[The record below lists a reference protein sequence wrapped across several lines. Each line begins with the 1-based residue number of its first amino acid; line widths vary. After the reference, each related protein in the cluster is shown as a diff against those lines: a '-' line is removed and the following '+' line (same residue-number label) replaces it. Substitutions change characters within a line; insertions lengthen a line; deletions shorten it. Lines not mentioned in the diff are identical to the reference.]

1 MAGHRTLRPLFLFVS
16 FAAAATAVG
25 ETSPSLSDLVN
36 RYDELA
42 VGGDSRAVSNLR
54 LSAGHLSLVLVSGQA
69 TAVRAGNDVVGVYF
83 RGKGTLDYQ
92 SVDPIE
98 WPVMSHNLRKSSS
111 IQPVKTATTLGFKDT
126 FDEVLWLTSGH
137 PVPALDSTEGGSL
150 ADAFRAHRAR
160 STRIRGAP
168 LSHAFSLA
176 RRDAPASPLVI
187 ATLFGGKED
196 FLYRLDSIDT
206 KSETLALL
214 RKTESGAPEPKGFW
228 RLVVSEQ
235 PIARDRRDPVAP
247 RFLLTD
253 VDVSVVA
260 SSGRD
265 AHLTVMETIVPQGSD
280 QSVFRFDLYS
290 TVANP
295 VGAAGWDMRAFR
307 VESVKD
313 ETGRALAWHHQ
324 NDEIVVGFDRMV
336 PADKPAKLRFEIG
349 GNFLVRP
356 SGDNYWLLGVEP
368 WFPQPDFGGQY
379 YTLTTT
385 TRVKKPFVP
394 FAPGTTVSRRS
405 EGDDNVLET
414 RLDKPVQFAVVLAGK
429 YEFEEET
436 RNGVTIRVA
445 SYGMKN
451 KRAFKQLTDLAF
463 GIIEFY
469 EKFLGPFPFPEF
481 NILEI
486 NSFGFGQAPPG
497 VMFITKEAF
506 NPLGGS
512 SGFGEISMNQLFS
525 QGANERFAHEIAHEY
540 WAHVVKMPN
549 EEEQWLT
556 ESFAEYCAALF
567 LKALKGQ
574 STYNN
579 LVDRWR
585 SRASDATAV
594 APIPLGNRVYHSDPF
609 TRFSLRTALIY
620 DKGAYLLAMLHKELG
635 DQTFLTFLKSYQKTF
650 RWKFGST
657 RHVAGLL
664 QFLSKKD
671 YMPFFEQNYWGTGMP
686 AR

>member
-1 MAGHRTLRPLFLFVS
+1 VAALALFAVS
-16 FAAAATAVG
+16 RAALAQ
-25 ETSPSLSDLVN
+25 ESPSLTDLVE

-42 VGGDSRAVSNLR
+42 VGPDSTGVSNFR
-54 LSAGHLSLVLVSGQA
+54 LSAGHFSLVLASGSA
-69 TAVRAGNDVVGVYF
+69 TPVRAGNDVAGIFF
-83 RGKGTLDYQ
+83 RGRGSFEYQ

-98 WPVMSHNLRKSSS
+98 FPVMTNNLRRASS
-111 IQPVKTATTLGFKDT
+111 IQPERSGPALVVRES

-137 PVPALDSTEGGSL
+137 PVPALEGKPGGSL

-160 STRIRGAP
+160 STRTRGGP
-168 LSHAFSLA
+168 LSHAFALA

-187 ATLFGGKED
+187 ATLFGGRED
-196 FLYRLDSIDT
+196 FLYRLDSVES
-206 KSETLALL
+206 KSEMLALL
-214 RKTESGAPEPKGFW
+214 RKADPRAPEPKAIG
-228 RLVVSEQ
+228 RVVVSDQ
-235 PIARDRRDPVAP
+235 PIGRDRRVPVTP

-253 VDVSVVA
+253 VDLSVVA

-265 AHLTVMETIVPQGSD
+265 VHLTVNETVVPQGSD

-290 TVANP
+290 TVASP
-295 VGAAGWDMRAFR
+295 SGAGGWETRVFR

-313 ETGRALAWHHQ
+313 EAGRALAWHHQ
-324 NDEIVVGFDRMV
+324 NDELVVGFDRPV
-336 PADKPAKLRFEIG
+336 SAEKTAKIRFEIG
-349 GNFLVRP
+349 GHFLVRP
-356 SGDNYWLLGVEP
+356 SGDSYWLLGVEP

-414 RLDKPVQFAVVLAGK
+414 RLDKPVQFAVVLAGR
-429 YEFEEET
+429 YDFEEET

-445 SYGMKN
+445 SYAMKN
-451 KRAFKQLTDLAF
+451 RRAYKQLRDLAF
-463 GIIEFY
+463 GIIEYY

-512 SGFGEISMNQLFS
+512 SGFGEISLNQLFS

-540 WAHVVKMPN
+540 WAHVVKMPT

-567 LKALKGQ
+567 LKVLKGQ
-574 STYNN
+574 GTYDS
-579 LVDRWR
+579 LVTRWR

-594 APIPLGNRVYHSDPF
+594 APIPLANRVYHGDPF
-609 TRFSLRTALIY
+609 TRFSIRTGLLY
-620 DKGAYLLAMLHKELG
+620 DKGAYLLASLHKEVG

-664 QFLSKKD
+664 QFLTKKD
-671 YMPFFEQNYWGTGMP
+671 YGPFFEENFWGTGMP

>member
-1 MAGHRTLRPLFLFVS
+1 MPGHPVPRPILLFAL
-16 FAAAATAVG
+16 FAAAAVSPGQT
-25 ETSPSLSDLVN
+25 EPSLTDLVN

-42 VGGDSRAVSNLR
+42 VGGDSAAVSNLR
-54 LSAGHLSLVLVSGQA
+54 LSAGHLSVVLASGQA
-69 TAVRAGNDVVGVYF
+69 TSVRAGTDVVGLYF
-83 RGKGTLDYQ
+83 RGKGSFEYR

-98 WPVMSHNLRKSSS
+98 FPVMTHNLRRSSS
-111 IQPVKTATTLGFKDT
+111 IPATKSADALTVQES

-137 PVPALDSTEGGSL
+137 PVPALDGAAAGSL

-160 STRIRGAP
+160 STRTRGAP
-168 LSHAFSLA
+168 LSHALALA
-176 RRDAPASPLVI
+176 RRDAPASPLVV
-187 ATLFGGKED
+187 ATFFGGKED
-196 FLYRLDSIDT
+196 VLYRLDSIESR
-206 KSETLALL
+206 SETLALL
-214 RKTESGAPEPKGFW
+214 RKADPRAPEPKGLS
-228 RLVVSEQ
+228 RLVVSDQ
-235 PIARDRRDPVAP
+235 PIGRDRRVPVTP

-265 AHLTVMETIVPQGSD
+265 VHVTATETIVPQGSD

-295 VGAAGWDMRAFR
+295 IGASGWDMRTFR

-313 ETGRALAWHHQ
+313 ETGKSLAWHHQ
-324 NDEIVVGFDRMV
+324 NDEIVVGFDRPV
-336 PADKPAKLRFEIG
+336 PAEKPAKIRFEIG
-349 GNFLVRP
+349 GDFLVRP
-356 SGDNYWLLGVEP
+356 SGDSYWLLGVEP
-368 WFPQPDFGGQY
+368 WFPQPEFGGQY

-414 RLDKPVQFAVVLAGK
+414 RLDKPVQFAVVLAGR
-429 YEFEEET
+429 YDYEEET

-445 SYGMKN
+445 SYAMKN
-451 KRAFKQLTDLAF
+451 KRAYKQLTDLAF
-463 GIIEFY
+463 GIIEYY

-512 SGFGEISMNQLFS
+512 SGFGEISLNQLFS

-540 WAHVVKMPN
+540 WAHVVKMPT

-567 LKALKGQ
+567 LRVLKGQ
-574 STYNN
+574 GTYNDM
-579 LVDRWR
+579 VTRWR
-585 SRASDATAV
+585 SRAADATAV
-594 APIPLGNRVYHSDPF
+594 APIPLANRVYHGDPY
-609 TRFSLRTALIY
+609 TRFTIRTALLY
-620 DKGAYLLAMLHKELG
+620 DKGAYLLAAIHKEVG
-635 DQTFLTFLKSYQKTF
+635 DQVFLTFLKSYQKTF

-664 QFLSKKD
+664 QFLTKKD
-671 YMPFFEQNYWGTGMP
+671 YGPFFEENYWGTGMP
-686 AR
+686 AK

>member
-1 MAGHRTLRPLFLFVS
+1 MTRDRAPTPVAALALFAVAC
-16 FAAAATAVG
+16 AALAQ
-25 ETSPSLSDLVN
+25 ENPSLTDLVN

-42 VGGDSRAVSNLR
+42 VGHDSTSVSNLR
-54 LSAGHLSLVLVSGQA
+54 LSAGHFSLLLVSGSA
-69 TAVRAGNDVVGVYF
+69 APVRAGNDVAGVFF
-83 RGKGTLDYQ
+83 RGRGSFEYQ

-98 WPVMSHNLRKSSS
+98 FPVMTHNLRKSSS
-111 IQPVKTATTLGFKDT
+111 IQPAKSGPALVVKESFE
-126 FDEVLWLTSGH
+126 EVLWLTSGH
-137 PVPALDSTEGGSL
+137 PVPALEGNTGGSL
-150 ADAFRAHRAR
+150 ADAFRGHRAR
-160 STRIRGAP
+160 STRTRGGP
-168 LSHAFSLA
+168 LSHSFALA

-187 ATLFGGKED
+187 ATLFGGRED
-196 FLYRLDSIDT
+196 FLYRLDSIEAR
-206 KSETLALL
+206 SEMLALL
-214 RKTESGAPEPKGFW
+214 RKADPRASEPKAIE
-228 RLVVSEQ
+228 RVVVSDQ
-235 PIARDRRDPVAP
+235 PIGRDRRVPVTP

-253 VDVSVVA
+253 VDLTVVA

-265 AHLTVMETIVPQGSD
+265 VHLTVNETVVPQGSD

-290 TVANP
+290 TVANAT
-295 VGAAGWDMRAFR
+295 GASWETRVFR

-313 ETGRALAWHHQ
+313 GAGQPLAWHHQ
-324 NDEIVVGFDRMV
+324 NDEIVVGFDRPV
-336 PADKPAKLRFEIG
+336 SADKPAKIRFEIG
-349 GNFLVRP
+349 GDFLIRP
-356 SGDNYWLLGVEP
+356 SGDSYWLLGVEP

-405 EGDDNVLET
+405 DGDDNVLVT
-414 RLDKPVQFAVVLAGK
+414 RLDKPVQFAVVLAGR
-429 YEFEEET
+429 YDFQEET
-436 RNGVTIRVA
+436 RNGVTIRIA
-445 SYGMKN
+445 SYAMKN
-451 KRAFKQLTDLAF
+451 KRAYKQLTDLAF

-486 NSFGFGQAPPG
+486 NDFGFGQAPPG

-512 SGFGEISMNQLFS
+512 SGFGEISLNQLFS

-540 WAHVVKMPN
+540 WAHVVKMPT

-574 STYNN
+574 GTYDS
-579 LVDRWR
+579 LVTRWR

-594 APIPLGNRVYHSDPF
+594 APIPLANRVYHGDPF
-609 TRFSLRTALIY
+609 TRFSIRTGLVY
-620 DKGAYLLAMLHKELG
+620 DKGAYLLASLHKEVG

-657 RHVAGLL
+657 QHVAGLL
-664 QFLSKKD
+664 QFLTKKD
-671 YMPFFEQNYWGTGMP
+671 YGPFFEENFWGTGMP
-686 AR
+686 PR

>member
-1 MAGHRTLRPLFLFVS
+1 MARIGTLRALFLSSLLSPGV
-16 FAAAATAVG
+16 AARG
-25 ETSPSLSDLVN
+25 ETSPSLAELVA

-42 VGGDSRAVSNLR
+42 VGADSTAVSNLR
-54 LSAGHLSLVLVSGQA
+54 LSAGHASLVLASGAA
-69 TAVRAGNDVVGVYF
+69 TAVRAGNDVVGLYF
-83 RGKGTLDYQ
+83 RGRGSFEYL

-98 WPVMSHNLRKSSS
+98 WPVMAYNLRKSSS
-111 IQPVKTATTLGFKDT
+111 LTPVREGAALGVGDS
-126 FDEVLWLTSGH
+126 FDEVLWLTSRH
-137 PVPALDSTEGGSL
+137 PVPALDGAAGGSL
-150 ADAFRAHRAR
+150 ADSFRAHRAL
-160 STRIRGAP
+160 STRARGAP
-168 LSHAFSLA
+168 LSHDFAVA
-176 RRDAPASPLVI
+176 RRDAPASPLVV
-187 ATLFGGKED
+187 ATIFGGKED
-196 FLYRLDSIDT
+196 FLYRLDSIEE
-206 KSETLALL
+206 KSESLSLL
-214 RKTESGAPEPKGFW
+214 RKPERGGPEPKGLF
-228 RLVVSEQ
+228 RIVVSDQ
-235 PIARDRRDPVAP
+235 PIARDRRDPVTP

-253 VDVSVVA
+253 VELSVVA
-260 SSGRD
+260 SSGRE
-265 AHLTVMETIVPQGSD
+265 AHLTVTETIVPQGSD

-295 VGAAGWDMRAFR
+295 VGAAGWDVRTFR

-313 ETGRALAWHHQ
+313 EVGRPLAWHHQ
-324 NDEIVVGFDRMV
+324 NDELVVGFDRAV

-349 GNFLVRP
+349 GDFLVRP
-356 SGDNYWLLGVEP
+356 SGDSYWLLGVEP
-368 WFPQPDFGGQY
+368 WFPQPEFGGQY
-379 YTLTTT
+379 YTLKTT

-429 YEFEEET
+429 YEFAEET

-451 KRAFKQLTDLAF
+451 KRAFKQLSDLAF

-512 SGFGEISMNQLFS
+512 SGFGEISLNQLFS

-567 LKALKGQ
+567 LKALKGKA
-574 STYNN
+574 TYDG
-579 LVDRWR
+579 LVTRWR
-585 SRASDATAV
+585 SRAADATTA
-594 APIPLGNRVYHSDPF
+594 APIPLGNRVYHADPF

-620 DKGAYLLAMLHKELG
+620 DKGAYLLSTLHKELG

-671 YMPFFEQNYWGTGMP
+671 YMPFFEANYWGTGLP
-686 AR
+686 AK

>member
-1 MAGHRTLRPLFLFVS
+1 MGGPRKLCALLLGVLVAGS
-16 FAAAATAVG
+16 AAG
-25 ETSPSLSDLVN
+25 ETIPSLSELIA

-42 VGGDSRAVSNLR
+42 VGADSAPVSNLR
-54 LSAGHLSLVLVSGQA
+54 VSAGHLSLVLASGAA
-69 TAVRAGNDVVGVYF
+69 TTVRAGNDVVGLYF
-83 RGKGTLDYQ
+83 RGRGSFEYL

-98 WPVMSHNLRKSSS
+98 WPVMTNNLRKSSS
-111 IQPVKTATTLGFKDT
+111 LQPVKADATLGVKDS

-137 PVPALDSTEGGSL
+137 PVPALDGAGGGSL

-160 STRIRGAP
+160 STRTRGAP

-176 RRDAPASPLVI
+176 RRDAPASPLVV

-196 FLYRLDSIDT
+196 FHYRLDSIEA

-214 RKTESGAPEPKGFW
+214 RKTDPGAPEPKGLS
-228 RLVVSEQ
+228 RLVVSDQ
-235 PIARDRRDPVAP
+235 PIARDRRDPVTP

-265 AHLTVMETIVPQGSD
+265 AHLTVSETIVPQGSD

-290 TVANP
+290 TIANP
-295 VGAAGWDMRAFR
+295 VGAAGWDLRTYR

-313 ETGRALAWHHQ
+313 ETGRSLAWHHQ
-324 NDEIVVGFDRMV
+324 NDELVVGFDRPV

-349 GNFLVRP
+349 GDFLVRP
-356 SGDNYWLLGVEP
+356 AGDSYWLLGVEP
-368 WFPQPDFGGQY
+368 WFPQPEFGGQY
-379 YTLTTT
+379 YTLKTT

-429 YEFEEET
+429 YEFEEDT

-497 VMFITKEAF
+497 IMFITKEAF

-512 SGFGEISMNQLFS
+512 SGFGEISLNQLFS

-540 WAHVVKMPN
+540 WAHVVKMPS

-574 STYNN
+574 STYDN
-579 LVDRWR
+579 LVSRWR
-585 SRASDATAV
+585 SRALEATAS
-594 APIPLGNRVYHSDPF
+594 APIPLGNRVYHGDPF

-620 DKGAYLLAMLHKELG
+620 DKGAYLLATLHKEVG

-664 QFLSKKD
+664 QFLTKKD
-671 YMPFFEQNYWGTGMP
+671 YMPFFEANYWGTGMP
-686 AR
+686 AKR

>member
-1 MAGHRTLRPLFLFVS
+1 MTRPPTRALSCVLAVL
-16 FAAAATAVG
+16 AAAFSATG
-25 ETSPSLSDLVN
+25 EESPSLTDLVN

-42 VGGDSRAVSNLR
+42 VGADSTSVSNLK
-54 LSAGHLSLVLVSGQA
+54 LSAGHFSLLLASGSA
-69 TAVRAGNDVVGVYF
+69 TPVRAGRDVAGIFF
-83 RGKGTLDYQ
+83 RGQGSFEYQ
-92 SVDPIE
+92 SADPIE
-98 WPVMSHNLRKSSS
+98 FPVMTHNLRKSSS
-111 IQPVKTATTLGFKDT
+111 IQPAKSGSALVVKES

-137 PVPALDSTEGGSL
+137 PVPALEGAAGDSL

-160 STRIRGAP
+160 STRTRGAP
-168 LSHAFSLA
+168 LSHSFALA

-187 ATLFGGKED
+187 ATLFGGRED
-196 FLYRLDSIDT
+196 FLYRLDSISS
-206 KSETLALL
+206 KSEMLALL
-214 RKTESGAPEPKGFW
+214 RKADPRAPEPKGLW

-235 PIARDRRDPVAP
+235 PIGRDRRDPVTP

-253 VDVSVVA
+253 VELSVVA

-265 AHLTVMETIVPQGSD
+265 VHLTVNETVVPQGSD

-295 VGAAGWDMRAFR
+295 IGAAGWETRVFR

-313 ETGRALAWHHQ
+313 VGGRPLAWHHQ
-324 NDEIVVGFDRMV
+324 NDEIVVGFYRPV
-336 PADKPAKLRFEIG
+336 SADKPAKIRFEIG
-349 GNFLVRP
+349 GDFLVRP
-356 SGDNYWLLGVEP
+356 AGDSYWLLGVEP

-379 YTLTTT
+379 YTLSTT

-414 RLDKPVQFAVVLAGK
+414 RLDKPIQFAVVLAGK
-429 YEFEEET
+429 YDFEEET
-436 RNGVTIRVA
+436 RNGVTIRIA
-445 SYGMKN
+445 SYAMKN
-451 KRAFKQLTDLAF
+451 KRAYKQLSDLAF

-486 NSFGFGQAPPG
+486 NAFGFGQAPPG
-497 VMFITKEAF
+497 VLFITKEAF

-512 SGFGEISMNQLFS
+512 SGFGEISLNQLFS

-540 WAHVVKMPN
+540 WAHVVKMPT

-574 STYNN
+574 STYNS

-594 APIPLGNRVYHSDPF
+594 APIPLANRVYHSDPF
-609 TRFSLRTALIY
+609 TRFSIRTGLVY
-620 DKGAYLLAMLHKELG
+620 DKGAYLLAALHKEVG

-664 QFLSKKD
+664 QFLTKKD
-671 YMPFFEQNYWGTGMP
+671 YGPFFEENFWGTGMP
-686 AR
+686 RR

>member
-1 MAGHRTLRPLFLFVS
+1 MTRRRSSGPL
-16 FAAAATAVG
+16 AALALLAASSAVFG
-25 ETSPSLSDLVN
+25 QENPSLTDLVN

-42 VGGDSRAVSNLR
+42 VGGDSKSVSNLR
-54 LSAGHLSLVLVSGQA
+54 LSAGHFSLVLASGSA
-69 TAVRAGNDVVGVYF
+69 TPVLAGRDVAGIFF
-83 RGKGTLDYQ
+83 RGQGSFEYQ

-98 WPVMSHNLRKSSS
+98 FPVMTHNLRKSSS
-111 IQPVKTATTLGFKDT
+111 IQPVKSGSALVVKES

-137 PVPALDSTEGGSL
+137 PVPALEGAAASSL

-160 STRIRGAP
+160 STRTRGAP
-168 LSHAFSLA
+168 LSHSFALA

-196 FLYRLDSIDT
+196 FHYRFDPIET

-214 RKTESGAPEPKGFW
+214 RKADPRAPEPKVIE
-228 RLVVSEQ
+228 RIVVSDQ
-235 PIARDRRDPVAP
+235 PIGRDRRVPLTP

-253 VDVSVVA
+253 VDLSVVA

-265 AHLTVMETIVPQGSD
+265 VHLTVNETVVPQGSD

-295 VGAAGWDMRAFR
+295 SGASWETRVFR
-307 VESVKD
+307 VETVKD
-313 ETGRALAWHHQ
+313 DVGRPLAWHHQ
-324 NDEIVVGFDRMV
+324 NDEVVVGFDRAV
-336 PADKPAKLRFEIG
+336 PAGKPAKIRFEIG
-349 GNFLVRP
+349 GDFLVRP
-356 SGDNYWLLGVEP
+356 SGDSYWLLGVEP

-429 YEFEEET
+429 YDYEEET
-436 RNGVTIRVA
+436 RNGVTIRIA
-445 SYGMKN
+445 SYAMKN
-451 KRAFKQLTDLAF
+451 KRAYKQLADLAF
-463 GIIEFY
+463 GIIEYY

-512 SGFGEISMNQLFS
+512 SGFGEISLNHLFS

-540 WAHVVKMPN
+540 WAHVVKMPT

-567 LKALKGQ
+567 LKVLKGQ
-574 STYNN
+574 SAYDS
-579 LVDRWR
+579 LVAKWR
-585 SRASDATAV
+585 SRAADATEA
-594 APIPLGNRVYHSDPF
+594 APIPLANRVYHSDPF
-609 TRFSLRTALIY
+609 TRFSIRTGLVY
-620 DKGAYLLAMLHKELG
+620 DKGAYLLAALHKEVG
-635 DQTFLTFLKSYQKTF
+635 DQIFLTFLKSYQKTF
-650 RWKFGST
+650 RWKFGAT
-657 RHVAGLL
+657 QHVAGLL
-664 QFLSKKD
+664 QFLTKKD
-671 YMPFFEQNYWGTGMP
+671 YGPFFEENFWGTGMP
-686 AR
+686 K